1 MREKPYRLIFNN
13 DGGTLFR
20 PFAPAAVEP
29 FTTEGFVEATLG
41 YLEHTQ
47 VDAFSWTLGTDIWP
61 MPDIQGAGRATNFYC
76 HRTDVGERFYE
87 HRGPFHAR
95 SWQVMA
101 GRVKAMIDR
110 GDDPPRVLAAAAHQR
125 GLDFLLS
132 FRMND
137 AHDGRIIE
145 RNRESL
151 FGAKPPLSYPVFENG
166 KFNERN
172 IRGHICRMKLD
183 HPEWLIGEHD
193 ALTRICAIAFDYAH
207 QPVRDFRLA
216 LIEEAIAQYDIDGV
230 ELDFLRHPL
239 VFKPGAERTH
249 AHLMTEFIG
258 RVRNALDRAG
268 QERGKRLSL
277 AVRTLVPLAAARRIG
292 LDVDD
297 WLRAGYIDQWIGGI
311 VDRNRLELREAV
323 ELGERHNCAVYASFK
338 TDGILGRGHHSAEA
352 FRAIAANHYR
362 AGVQGIYVFNMTA
375 YRYRWLADQTPP
387 AGLGANYDFRPLC
400 EIGCFDDI
408 RHGDKHYIFDNKGSG
423 HRTDIETF
431 AEWSGQMQDRLLISE
446 WGTALDKPVLPS
458 IVQQGESITTMLR
471 IADDPREAAAA
482 GLHMN
487 ATLRLMATDMT
498 GGSHVLAMDWNG
510 NGLGVQTLAGERSY
524 TIDWP
529 IPSAV
534 IKCGD
539 NALTLSVEAAD
550 PDVVSEIRIDDVEVI
565 VNYD

>member
-20 PFAPAAVEP
+20 PFAPAASEP
-29 FTTEGFVEATLG
+29 FTTAGFVEATLG
-41 YLEHTQ
+41 YLENTQ
-47 VDAFSWTLGTDIWP
+47 VDAFSWTLGTDVWP

-95 SWQVMA
+95 SWKVMA
-101 GRVKAMIDR
+101 DRVKGMIER

-125 GLDFLLS
+125 GLDFLLA

-151 FGAKPPLSYPVFENG
+151 FGAKPSLRYPVYEDG
-166 KFNERN
+166 IFNERN

-183 HPEWLIGEHD
+183 HPEWLIGDHD
-193 ALTRICAIAFDYAH
+193 TLTRVCAVAFDYAH

-216 LIEEAIAQYDIDGV
+216 LIEEAIAQYDIDGI

-239 VFKPGAERTH
+239 FFKPGAERTH
-249 AHLMTEFIG
+249 AHLMTEFLG
-258 RVRNALDRAG
+258 RVRKALDRAG
-268 QERGKRLSL
+268 QGRGKQLGL

-292 LDVDD
+292 LDVDE

-323 ELGERHNCAVYASFK
+323 DLGSRHNCAVYASFK

-352 FRAIAANHYR
+352 FSAIAANHYR
-362 AGVQGIYVFNMTA
+362 AGVQGIYLFNMTA

-387 AGLGANYDFRPLC
+387 AGLGADYDFRPLS

-423 HRTDIETF
+423 HRTDIRTF
-431 AEWSGQMQDRLLISE
+431 AEWSDRMQDRLLISE
-446 WGTALDKPVLPS
+446 WGTALDKPALPADLE
-458 IVQQGESITTMLR
+458 QGESIETMLR
-471 IADDPREAAAA
+471 IADDPREAEAA
-482 GLHMN
+482 GLKMN
-487 ATLRLMATDMT
+487 ATLRLKVTDMT
-498 GGSHVLAMDWNG
+498 GGSHALAITLNG
-510 NGLGVQTLAGERSY
+510 SGLGTQALKGERSY
-524 TIDWP
+524 TIDCP

-534 IKCGD
+534 IRCGD
-539 NALTLSVEAAD
+539 NALMLSVEPAD
-550 PDVVSEIRIDDVEVI
+550 PHILSEIRIDDVEMI
-565 VNYD
+565 ITYD

>member
-1 MREKPYRLIFNN
+1 MREKPYKIIFNN

-20 PFAPAAVEP
+20 PFAPASVAP
-29 FTTEGFVEATLG
+29 FTTEAFVDATLS

-47 VDAFSWTLGTDIWP
+47 VDALSWTLGTDVWP

-76 HRTDVGERFYE
+76 HHTDVGERFYE
-87 HRGPFHAR
+87 YRGPFHAH
-95 SWQVMA
+95 SWKVMA
-101 GRVKAMIDR
+101 DRVKAMIDR
-110 GDDPPRVLAAAAHQR
+110 GDDPPQVLATAAHQR

-145 RNRESL
+145 RNRDSL
-151 FGAKPPLSYPVFENG
+151 FGAKTPLSYPVFEDG
-166 KFNERN
+166 KFNEEN

-216 LIEEAIAQYDIDGV
+216 LIEEAITQYDIDGV

-239 VFKPGAERTH
+239 LFKPGTERNH

-258 RVRNALDRAG
+258 RVRKALDRAG
-268 QERGKRLSL
+268 QERDKRLCL
-277 AVRTLVPLAAARRIG
+277 AVRTLVPLAAAQRIG

-311 VDRNRLELREAV
+311 VDRNRLELHEAV
-323 ELGERHNCAVYASFK
+323 ELGNRHNCAVYASFK
-338 TDGILGRGHHSAEA
+338 TDGILGRGHYSAES

-362 AGVQGIYVFNMTA
+362 AGVQGLYVFNMTA

-387 AGLGANYDFRPLC
+387 EGLGADYDFRPLR
-400 EIGCFDDI
+400 EIGSFDDI
-408 RHGDKHYIFDNKGSG
+408 RHCDKHYIFDNKGSG
-423 HRTDIETF
+423 HRTDVTTF
-431 AEWSGQMQDRLLISE
+431 AEWSDQMQDRLLISE

-458 IVQQGESITTMLR
+458 IVQQGESVETMLR
-471 IADDPREAAAA
+471 IADDPREAEAA
-482 GLHMN
+482 GLKMN
-487 ATLRLMATDMT
+487 AILRLMATDMT
-498 GGSHVLAMDWNG
+498 GGAHVLTIVWNG
-510 NGLGVQTLAGERSY
+510 NGLGVETLAGERSY

-529 IPSAV
+529 IPSEA
-534 IKCGD
+534 IRCGD
-539 NALTLSVEAAD
+539 NVLKLSIEAAD
-550 PDVVSEIRIDDVEVI
+550 PNIVSEIRIDDVEMI
-565 VNYD
+565 VNYE